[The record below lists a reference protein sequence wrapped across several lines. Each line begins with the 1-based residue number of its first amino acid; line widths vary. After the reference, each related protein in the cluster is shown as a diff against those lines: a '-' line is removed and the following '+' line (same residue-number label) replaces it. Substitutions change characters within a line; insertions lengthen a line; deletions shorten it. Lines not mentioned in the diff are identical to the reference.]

1 MGYPVIDKKV
11 VVGGR
16 QAVKEDVIKQM
27 LDNPFAAILSMG
39 GLSLYEFVQVFWSE
53 ITEDTFKTNWHI
65 EYLCSELEEIA
76 TRVGNHEKKLHDLI
90 INIPPGTTKTII
102 CSIMFPIWCWTKW
115 PWMRFI
121 TGSYSSDLS
130 LESAEKSRDI
140 MRSDKFQMIYPNVT
154 IKADKD
160 TKSNYRLAI
169 KHRDKHGKVNR
180 TTYEGGR
187 FSTSVGGTITGF
199 HGHINIWDD
208 PINPKQAVSEL
219 LLATAN
225 NWVDQSASTRKA
237 DKETSV
243 TIMVMQRLHQ
253 NDPTGHLLEKRKE
266 GKQIRHICLPGEIR
280 NYREQLNPPE
290 LARFY
295 KDELLDP
302 VRLSWASLKEMEAD
316 LGVYGFAGQVGQNP
330 TPPGGGMF
338 KVANFHI
345 VDTLPSPIHW
355 VQMLR
360 YWDKAGT
367 EGAGK
372 RTAGVKMI
380 KLTNNRIIITDVRK
394 GQWAAEKRELTI
406 RQTADADGRE
416 FEIALEQEPGSGG
429 KESIEASIRN
439 LAGYVVRKDL
449 PHGDKVYRAEPLAVQ
464 VNEGNVMLLRGDWN
478 HDFIEEFRFFP
489 FGNFKDQVD
498 ATSAGFNIIMSRRVA
513 RRIT

>member
-1 MGYPVIDKKV
+1 
-11 VVGGR
+11 
-16 QAVKEDVIKQM
+16 
-27 LDNPFAAILSMG
+27 
-39 GLSLYEFVQVFWSE
+39 
-53 ITEDTFKTNWHI
+53 
-65 EYLCSELEEIA
+65 
-76 TRVGNHEKKLHDLI
+76 
-90 INIPPGTTKTII
+90 
-102 CSIMFPIWCWTKW
+102 
-115 PWMRFI
+115 
-121 TGSYSSDLS
+121 
-130 LESAEKSRDI
+130 
-140 MRSDKFQMIYPNVT
+140 
-154 IKADKD
+154 
-160 TKSNYRLAI
+160 
-169 KHRDKHGKVNR
+169 
-180 TTYEGGR
+180 
-187 FSTSVGGTITGF
+187 
-199 HGHINIWDD
+199 
-208 PINPKQAVSEL
+208 
-219 LLATAN
+219 
-225 NWVDQSASTRKA
+225 
-237 DKETSV
+237 
-243 TIMVMQRLHQ
+243 MVMQRLHQ

-280 NYREQLNPPE
+280 NYRDQLNPPE

-316 LGVYGFAGQVGQNP
+316 LGIYGFAGQVGQHP

-345 VDTLPSPIHW
+345 VDTLPSPVHW

-380 KLTNNRIIITDVRK
+380 KLTNNRIIIVDVRK

-464 VNEGNVMLLRGDWN
+464 VNEGNVMLLRGEWN